1 MRKEEKRE
9 KRTKRKEKTRLT
21 VFGTKLDCQ
30 RWLIGPTARQ
40 TLSKTLRLPYLPVT
54 VTQSG
59 GSSGPQVRGI
69 LALPWLLTGWLVCT
83 YVLVQQARFEEGTS
97 RPATFPA
104 GPIRAP
110 GHRGTSL
117 GSRISFLIGCSY
129 FVLDRGGSP
138 FFFWTI
144 NSSRRPESLKNPKGH
159 GLLINQSR
167 NASIC
172 AAVCRTPHS
181 ANIPFFS
188 SCRFAVFSG
197 LNSDCRH
204 LQHNFVE

>member
-30 RWLIGPTARQ
+30 RWLIGSTARQ

-69 LALPWLLTGWLVCT
+69 LALALDWL
-83 YVLVQQARFEEGTS
+83 TS

-117 GSRISFLIGCSY
+117 GSRISFLIGCPY
-129 FVLDRGGSP
+129 FVAGQGRVS

-144 NSSRRPESLKNPKGH
+144 NSSRRPDRS
-159 GLLINQSR
+159 GLLVTQKSKGPWTVDQSIEKR
-167 NASIC
+167 FYLC
-172 AAVCRTPHS
+172 CRTPYSTLCQHS
-181 ANIPFFS
+181 VFFLMPV
-188 SCRFAVFSG
+188 CCF
-197 LNSDCRH
+197 
-204 LQHNFVE
+204 

>member
-138 FFFWTI
+138 FFFLDDKLIQETGVTQKSKGPWTVD
-144 NSSRRPESLKNPKGH
+144 
-159 GLLINQSR
+159 QSIEKR
-167 NASIC
+167 FYLCCRMPYSTLC
-172 AAVCRTPHS
+172 QHSVFFLMPVCC
-181 ANIPFFS
+181 F
-188 SCRFAVFSG
+188 
-197 LNSDCRH
+197 
-204 LQHNFVE
+204 